1 MRQRTREDLLFEI
14 NFCLKIKILLNFQI
28 KKILEWLENIEILII
43 IFFTV

>member
-28 KKILEWLENIEILII
+28 KKILELHTNSSHLII
-43 IFFTV
+43 TSLN